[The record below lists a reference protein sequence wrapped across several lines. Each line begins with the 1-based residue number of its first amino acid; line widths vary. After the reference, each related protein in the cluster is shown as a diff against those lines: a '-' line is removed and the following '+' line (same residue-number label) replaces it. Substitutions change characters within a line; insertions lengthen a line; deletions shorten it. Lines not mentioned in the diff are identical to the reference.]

1 MSERDDYQSLMR
13 NNLAYR
19 IKIEANRKE
28 IERLTAE
35 NERMK
40 EGIYEIGQISFHPR
54 IMELNEQQ
62 LRIKFEDIRA
72 RASCLYDKQ
81 ALGDALKEQ
90 VEKLKQELLE
100 RGGHTNDC
108 RMRTQDPKG
117 VTAFVL
123 SCTCGWEARRE
134 QLDEEL
140 KKGGD

>member
-90 VEKLKQELLE
+90 VEKQEAALKEIKQIARTASRHEIF
-100 RGGHTNDC
+100 GIANDALG
-108 RMRTQDPKG
+108 D
-117 VTAFVL
+117 
-123 SCTCGWEARRE
+123 EALGKE
-134 QLDEEL
+134 
-140 KKGGD
+140 KA